1 VQAPARVFDSQEA
14 MAAAHKAGELNGDMI
29 AVVRFQGARSN
40 GMPELHQL
48 MPLLANLQDKG
59 HKVALVTDGRLSGAS
74 GKVPAAIHLSPAADE
89 GGLIGKIHDGDLIA
103 LDAVTGSL
111 QLLVG
116 AEELA
121 ARSQALCS
129 ETGHHSGLGREY
141 FQLFRDHVSSTGS
154 GASILFGAKP

>member
-1 VQAPARVFDSQEA
+1 
-14 MAAAHKAGELNGDMI
+14 
-29 AVVRFQGARSN
+29 
-40 GMPELHQL
+40 MPELHQL
-48 MPLLANLQDKG
+48 MPLLAKLQDKG

-89 GGLIGKIHDGDLIA
+89 GGLIGKIQDGDLIV

-116 AEELA
+116 ADELA
-121 ARSQALCS
+121 ARGQAACS

-141 FQLFRDHVSSTGS
+141 FQLFRDHVSSTES